1 MTIQEQED
9 LLNKFN
15 EKGIKEIYLGKQLV
29 QKKVC
34 MQKDIGVHNNLFG
47 GNLLAWID
55 EAAAA
60 FISEAINFRPVVTL
74 KINEVLFKA
83 PVKLHDVINID
94 CEIINIGKS
103 SINVEVQVV
112 NTNSN
117 KIVCTSNLVFVHVYP
132 KTMKPKE
139 I

>member
-1 MTIQEQED
+1 MTGNELKEI
-9 LLNKFN
+9 FI
-15 EKGIKEIYLGKQLV
+15 EKGINPKFLKKQLV

-47 GNLLAWID
+47 GNLLSWID

-60 FISEAINFRPVVTL
+60 FISETIGFRPVVTL

-83 PVKLHDVINID
+83 PVKLHDIINID
-94 CEIINIGKS
+94 CKILHMGTS
-103 SINVEVQVV
+103 SIKVLVEVV
-112 NTNSN
+112 NTRTNN
-117 KIVCTSNLVFVHVYP
+117 VVCTTDIVFVHIDP
-132 KTMKPKE
+132 ETMKSKE